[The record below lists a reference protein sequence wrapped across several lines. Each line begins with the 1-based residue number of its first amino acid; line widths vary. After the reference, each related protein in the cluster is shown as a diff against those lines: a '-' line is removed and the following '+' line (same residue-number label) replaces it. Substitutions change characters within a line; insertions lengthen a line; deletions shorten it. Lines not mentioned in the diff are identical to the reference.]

1 MDDIKIIYYNDF
13 GIAFKWKRCAVKN
26 TKKIQLVFRNTGLL
40 LTPKELIQFSK
51 NIKKSLNQSLK
62 CNECSNQNSCK
73 FMLLE
78 VPNAQTS
85 FAMSYNEL
93 KKIDDLVN
101 GTCFQLELNKLIENL
116 IMY

>member
-1 MDDIKIIYYNDF
+1 
-13 GIAFKWKRCAVKN
+13 
-26 TKKIQLVFRNTGLL
+26 
-40 LTPKELIQFSK
+40 
-51 NIKKSLNQSLK
+51 
-62 CNECSNQNSCK
+62 
-73 FMLLE
+73 MLLE

-101 GTCFQLELNKLIENL
+101 RTCFQLELNKLIENL